1 MTANRGQFVDLE
13 AEHKR
18 PDAEEE
24 GRDGDWRLRGDPTA
38 GRTQAGGPL
47 VIAVAGEGDRRADA
61 DDRREQRRRGEAADA
76 KRRGEGE
83 NEMGARV
90 PGRGGAPAAYIAVV
104 PRLIQRLG
112 GADPTAGRKPGRGTG
127 GGSWQAGPP
136 SGRPVSGRASGW
148 PDGPRWQPR
157 H

>member
-83 NEMGARV
+83 NERGAGVR
-90 PGRGGAPAAYIAVV
+90 GGGGAPAAYIAVV

-112 GADPTAGRKPGRGTG
+112 GADPTAGRSQAGGRGEGAGRPGRH
-127 GGSWQAGPP
+127 
-136 SGRPVSGRASGW
+136 RA
-148 PDGPRWQPR
+148 
-157 H
+157 